1 MNVRTLKLISYVFLY
16 CGIGF
21 LALAAIH
28 SIMLNNQTISYLR
41 TQTYVDKVIALQTLA
56 INERYMQILPFV
68 FMITTIGLFGVIIFE
83 TIEISEKTR

>member
-1 MNVRTLKLISYVFLY
+1 MNTRIPKLISYIFFY

-21 LALAAIH
+21 LALAVIL
-28 SIMLNNQTISYLR
+28 STVLNNQTISYLR
-41 TQTYVDKVIALQTLA
+41 TQTYVDKVTALQTLA